1 MKIFKNLKT
10 AITFLS
16 QDQKKKLNF
25 FVILLFLSFFIE
37 TLSIGVL
44 IPTLS
49 IFISPLEFHNKFP
62 LFNEILVNNYFKIS
76 VENFLLI
83 LIFLIFFL
91 KFLFVT
97 YLNYFNSNFSF
108 EVQKYLSKKILTN
121 YLNNPYNF
129 FLNTNSSIILRN
141 VIIEVEQF
149 SVALIAY
156 SFFLNEIILIFG
168 IGIVLLIFQPKITII
183 FIILILIIIGI
194 YNFFTIKIIKNLG
207 LQRQRYEAERIK
219 NVIEIIGLIK
229 DIKLKYLYNFFLNIF
244 DHNNSKAAHSFKWIK
259 ILQLFPRSFLEFFI
273 VIVFLLICF
282 IFIKLNVNKQEIL
295 FIGGIYLACAI
306 KLLPSINRILS
317 SFQKIKYVEPVIKN
331 IKGEIQNL
339 FKNFNNSE
347 YQKIKNLETLEIQ
360 NIFFKYENDKFSG
373 LKNITAEFKKNFI
386 YGIVG
391 PSGSGKSTLVNI
403 ICGFLESNSG
413 NIYINKKLEINLKKL
428 SSHIGYV
435 PQDIFLLDGTVVENI
450 ALGETNPDK
459 EKIKYILDK
468 LDLLEFFINQPN
480 GLNTY
485 VGERGAR
492 LSGGQLQRLAIARA
506 LYKDPDILIL
516 DEFTSALDKE
526 NEVKILKYFEFLK
539 KDKIVIISSHSE
551 NVKKICDKVYEIRD
565 GTFYNKK

>member
-1 MKIFKNLKT
+1 
-10 AITFLS
+10 
-16 QDQKKKLNF
+16 
-25 FVILLFLSFFIE
+25 
-37 TLSIGVL
+37 
-44 IPTLS
+44 
-49 IFISPLEFHNKFP
+49 
-62 LFNEILVNNYFKIS
+62 
-76 VENFLLI
+76 
-83 LIFLIFFL
+83 
-91 KFLFVT
+91 
-97 YLNYFNSNFSF
+97 
-108 EVQKYLSKKILTN
+108 
-121 YLNNPYNF
+121 
-129 FLNTNSSIILRN
+129 
-141 VIIEVEQF
+141 
-149 SVALIAY
+149 
-156 SFFLNEIILIFG
+156 
-168 IGIVLLIFQPKITII
+168 
-183 FIILILIIIGI
+183 
-194 YNFFTIKIIKNLG
+194 LG

-273 VIVFLLICF
+273 VIGFLLICF

-539 KDKIVIISSHSE
+539 IDKIVIISSHSE